1 MHAPSAFVTSLILGA
16 NRGIGLELCR
26 QLHERGDR
34 VIGVCRK
41 ASEELKQLGLFKVL
55 EDVDISKAEQVE
67 ALTQAGLGTIDNL
80 WCNAGIGDGIE
91 DDLES
96 LDFASIMH
104 SFNVNA
110 LGPLRTVQTLLP
122 NLKKGS
128 KVK

>member
-1 MHAPSAFVTSLILGA
+1 MHASAFVTSLILGA
-16 NRGIGLELCR
+16 NRGIGLELCK

-41 ASEELKQLGLFKVL
+41 ASKELKELGLYKVL
-55 EDVDISKAEQVE
+55 EDVDISKAEQVQ
-67 ALTQAGLGTIDNL
+67 ALTQAGTIDNL

-91 DDLES
+91 DDLEK

-122 NLKKGS
+122 NLKEGS